1 MRNWG
6 GTWLDS
12 LTRLLSVYGW
22 GCGHLK
28 TRMGLQGPCHGWL
41 LSRSLRAPLRNARVS
56 SGQGFR
62 LQPELLIQG
71 RSSECLKASLR
82 SPAVTLPQCW
92 LVRDQPR
99 LMPEGPEHGDEE
111 PQVALEAGALVTH
124 VRCIGPFLIWKSLR
138 CAGATDVCALSLQS
152 YITLCNLMDCRP
164 PGSSVHRICQ
174 AKMLEW
180 VAMPSSRWS
189 SWPRDGASMSL
200 NFSEE
205 SLKSSRE
212 IIWCVILKKVYFYSV
227 FCCL

>member
-99 LMPEGPEHGDEE
+99 LMREGPEHGDEE

-124 VRCIGPFLIWKSLR
+124 VRCIGPFLLFIHTNGTMLNWR
-138 CAGATDVCALSLQS
+138 LSWPCLKEPAVPEMVLSVNTCSQR
-152 YITLCNLMDCRP
+152 TTHP
-164 PGSSVHRICQ
+164 GWGSSFIF
-174 AKMLEW
+174 
-180 VAMPSSRWS
+180 
-189 SWPRDGASMSL
+189 
-200 NFSEE
+200 NN
-205 SLKSSRE
+205 
-212 IIWCVILKKVYFYSV
+212 
-227 FCCL
+227 